1 MFIIACIY
9 NIVFFLFIWYYNY
22 VNKEEEMKFLCVNA
36 GSSSLKF
43 QLFEM
48 PEEKVIISGYIEKIG
63 LEDSFWTTKING
75 EKIKGAKYLKNHSE
89 AVQVLLDELVKHKA
103 VESLDEIK
111 GVGHRVL
118 HGGEKYSDS
127 VLITDEVIQDIKD
140 LTKLGPL
147 HHPGNLAG
155 IEALK
160 EVLPDVPMVA
170 VYDTAF
176 HQTMPKKNYMYP
188 VPYEWYLNYGV
199 RKYGFHGTSHKYI
212 TVKMK
217 ELLKKDDVNLI
228 ICHIGSGAS
237 ISAIK
242 EGKCFDTTMGITPLD
257 GLMMGTRSGSIDPS
271 ILEYVCK
278 EADMTISDVT
288 NDLNKKSGFLGIS
301 GFSDCRDVEEAAAK
315 GDERAV
321 LALDMYNDRIAKY
334 IADYYI
340 ELEGKVDAIVF
351 TAGVGE
357 NGSAVRESVISRL
370 KPLGIELDKKVNE
383 SVAGFKDVS
392 EGIISN
398 KKSKVPV
405 WVLPTN
411 EELMII
417 KDTYEIVNN
426 K

>member
-1 MFIIACIY
+1 
-9 NIVFFLFIWYYNY
+9 
-22 VNKEEEMKFLCVNA
+22 MKFLCVNA

-63 LEDSFWTTKING
+63 LEDSFWTTKMNG
-75 EKIKGAKYLKNHSE
+75 EKIKGAKPLKNHNE
-89 AVQVLLDELVKHKA
+89 AVEVLLDELLKHKA

-127 VLITDEVIQDIKD
+127 VLIDDEVIQSIKD

-160 EVLPDVPMVA
+160 AVLPEVPMVA

-176 HQTMPKKNYMYP
+176 HQTMPKENYIYP
-188 VPYEWYLNYGV
+188 VPYEWYEKYGV

-212 TVKMK
+212 TTVMK
-217 ELLKKDDVNLI
+217 EKLGKEDVNLI
-228 ICHIGSGAS
+228 ICHVGSGAS
-237 ISAIK
+237 VSAVK
-242 EGKCFDTTMGITPLD
+242 NGKCFDTTMGITPLD
-257 GLMMGTRSGSIDPS
+257 GLMMGTRCGAIDAS

-278 EADMTISDVT
+278 ESGKTISEVT
-288 NDLNKKSGFLGIS
+288 NDLNKKSGLLGIS
-301 GFSDCRDVEEAAAK
+301 GYSDCRDVEEAAAR
-315 GDERAV
+315 GEEMAE
-321 LALDMYNDRIAKY
+321 LALHMYHDRVAKY
-334 IADYYI
+334 IADYFI
-340 ELEGKVDAIVF
+340 ELEGNVDAIVF

-357 NGSAVRESVISRL
+357 NGSEAREAILERVA
-370 KPLGIELDKKVNE
+370 PLGIEVDKETNSKI
-383 SVAGFKDVS
+383 AGFKEIH
-392 EGIISN
+392 EGIITTDNSR
-398 KKSKVPV
+398 VAA
-405 WVLPTN
+405 WVVPTN

-417 KDTYEIVNN
+417 KDTYNIVSNM
-426 K
+426 

>member
-1 MFIIACIY
+1 
-9 NIVFFLFIWYYNY
+9 
-22 VNKEEEMKFLCVNA
+22 MKFLCVNA

-75 EKIKGAKYLKNHSE
+75 EKIKGAKYLKDHSAAVEVLIDELLEHE
-89 AVQVLLDELVKHKA
+89 AVK
-103 VESLDEIK
+103 SLDEIK

-127 VLITDEVIQDIKD
+127 VIITDEVINDIKE

-155 IEALK
+155 IEALQK
-160 EVLPDVPMVA
+160 VLPKTPMVA
-170 VYDTAF
+170 VFDTAF
-176 HQTMPKKNYMYP
+176 HQTMPKENYMYP
-188 VPYEWYLNYGV
+188 VPYEWYLKYGV

-212 TVKMK
+212 TTVMQEKLGR
-217 ELLKKDDVNLI
+217 EDVNLI

-242 EGKCFDTTMGITPLD
+242 DGKCYDTTMGITPLD

-278 EADMTISDVT
+278 ESDMTITDVT
-288 NDLNKKSGFLGIS
+288 EALNKKSGLLGIS
-301 GFSDCRDVEEAAAK
+301 GFSDSRDVENASAN
-315 GDERAV
+315 GDERAT
-321 LALDMYNDRIAKY
+321 LAQHMYNDRVAKY
-334 IADYYI
+334 IADYYL

-357 NGSAVRESVISRL
+357 NGIGPRSEFLKRL
-370 KPLGIELDKKVNE
+370 KPLGIKMDEKANSGIAGYKDKQ
-383 SVAGFKDVS
+383 
-392 EGIISN
+392 EGIITT
-398 KKSKVPV
+398 KSSSIPV
-405 WVLPTN
+405 YVIPTN

-417 KDTYEIVNN
+417 KDTY
-426 K
+426 KFCKK